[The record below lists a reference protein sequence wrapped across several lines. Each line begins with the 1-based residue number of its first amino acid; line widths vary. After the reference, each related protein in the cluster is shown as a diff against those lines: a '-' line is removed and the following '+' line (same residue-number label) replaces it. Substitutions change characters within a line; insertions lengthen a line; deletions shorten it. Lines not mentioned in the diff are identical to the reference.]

1 MSDIVYFKQDGQD
14 VDVTISEVG
23 LNSATLSALESVDL
37 NAATLAA
44 LETIELGATTLAALE
59 TTTVSISGDVG
70 LDSTTLAA
78 LESVDLNAA
87 TLAALETISLSTAT
101 LAALEKITLQAG
113 GSDVG
118 SSNPLPVGT
127 GPKGGAGGAY
137 TVSNLGDT
145 VTPVVGT
152 GSGQP
157 LNGNAVVE
165 YLGILIKNGS
175 GSSSTVSV
183 YWSDGT
189 SSTNVLAREAMVI
202 ANGDNVHL
210 NFPPGTYGTST
221 AYMAVVSTTSGTGLN
236 LYTHYHVHK

>member
-23 LNSATLSALESVDL
+23 LDSATLTALETISL
-37 NAATLAA
+37 SAATLLA

-59 TTTVSISGDVG
+59 TTTVAISGDVA
-70 LDSTTLAA
+70 LDSATLAA

-101 LAALEKITLQAG
+101 LAALEKISLQT
-113 GSDVG
+113 GSADVG
-118 SSNPLPVGT
+118 SDNPLPVGT
-127 GPKGGAGGAY
+127 GPRGGAGGAY

-145 VTPVVGT
+145 ITPLVSVS
-152 GSGQP
+152 SGQP
-157 LNGNAVVE
+157 LAGNAVIE
-165 YLGILIKNGS
+165 YLGVLIKNGS
-175 GSSSTVSV
+175 GDSSTVTV

-189 SSTNVLAREAMVI
+189 SSRNVLARETMVV
-202 ANGDNVHL
+202 ADGDNIHL

-236 LYTHYHVHK
+236 VYTHYHIHK